1 MGTVKLNNDVRT
13 SVRGELGSSPRI
25 LLWTTQNRPTLPQ
38 FPDWGSGV
46 FLGEWHVWHVRRLGR
61 TSATQAPHLETLVAQ
76 GFEACEAGEALW
88 LGVYRPPRSGGGG
101 TEYHLPTF
109 CFPTKVKNKR
119 LKRLTRLKALQ
130 DKGFVGGALFAQVP
144 HVPPKRHP
152 SATRLTAPTNRAG
165 PSIEPAP
172 VSLYSLQSLQL
183 PPSYCY
189 ATTQPIEDI
198 TIEGNNGHITIG
210 LNTIELQSIFF

>member
-1 MGTVKLNNDVRT
+1 MAVHEPSLGQIPSPTSQIQPQQLLHKTDVIAIMGTVKLNNDVRT

-25 LLWTTQNRPTLPQ
+25 LLWTNQNRPILPQ
-38 FPDWGSGV
+38 FPGWGSGV
-46 FLGEWHVWHVRRLGR
+46 FLGEWHVRRVRRLGR

-76 GFEACEAGEALW
+76 GFEACEAGEALC

-130 DKGFVGGALFAQVP
+130 DKGFA
-144 HVPPKRHP
+144 
-152 SATRLTAPTNRAG
+152 
-165 PSIEPAP
+165 
-172 VSLYSLQSLQL
+172 
-183 PPSYCY
+183 
-189 ATTQPIEDI
+189 
-198 TIEGNNGHITIG
+198 
-210 LNTIELQSIFF
+210 